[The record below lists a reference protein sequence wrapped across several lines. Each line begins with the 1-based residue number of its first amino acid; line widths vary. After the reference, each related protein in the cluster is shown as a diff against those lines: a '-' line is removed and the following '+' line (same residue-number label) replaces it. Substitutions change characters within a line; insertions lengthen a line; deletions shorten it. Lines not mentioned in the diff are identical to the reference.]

1 MCLGS
6 FETHDDHPLHV
17 PPKRTMMTFDEKVEA
32 RAFDAEVEVRLD
44 FEVVCGGATPLHQ
57 PTLHESAASHFR

>member
-1 MCLGS
+1 
-6 FETHDDHPLHV
+6 
-17 PPKRTMMTFDEKVEA
+17 MMTFDEKVEA